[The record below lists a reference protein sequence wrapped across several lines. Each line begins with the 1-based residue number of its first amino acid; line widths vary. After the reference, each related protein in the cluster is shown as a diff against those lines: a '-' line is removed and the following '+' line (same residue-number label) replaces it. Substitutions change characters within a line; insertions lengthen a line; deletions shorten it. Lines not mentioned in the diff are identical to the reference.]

1 MIRLMEIA
9 DLDDVVK
16 MESDLFTLPWGKE
29 DFYRELTQNE
39 FAHYYVIEENDQI
52 VGYCG
57 FWTLYEQSQITTIG
71 VSKDY
76 QGKGYSK
83 GLLEK
88 IIEISIECGCE
99 TCSLEVR
106 ISNHVAQELYK
117 KYEFITVNTR
127 KSYYAD
133 NNEDAY
139 LMIKAIGGLND

>member
-1 MIRLMEIA
+1 MIRLMDIGDTDEVERI
-9 DLDDVVK
+9 
-16 MESDLFTLPWGKE
+16 ESDLFTSPWKKN
-29 DFYRELTQNE
+29 DFLRELTQNE
-39 FAHYYVIEENDQI
+39 FAHYYVIEDENRVI
-52 VGYCG
+52 GYCG

-71 VSKDY
+71 VAKEY

-83 GLLEK
+83 ILLDK
-88 IIEISIECGCE
+88 IIEVSIENGCE

-106 ISNHVAQELYK
+106 VSNYVAQELYK

-139 LMIKAIGGLND
+139 LMIKAIGGLYE